1 MNVSEIF
8 IDLGQNIAVALS
20 LVFIFSLIRS
30 YLTQFS
36 DSIYQ
41 VSMGVLFGLIA
52 LIGMLN
58 PIHITT
64 GVIIDGRIVVVA
76 LAGLFG
82 GWRAALIALSM
93 TSAYRIYLGGIGM
106 LPGVGALASSAVI
119 GVWSCRQ
126 WALKIRYWHAW
137 QFLTLGIILAIQS
150 LLWTFLLP
158 PDIARIAFELF
169 TLPVLVFYPLG
180 TFFLGMFFAYEL
192 RRFESE
198 DRFQNLV
205 NGSVEGILVHQD
217 ASPRFVNPA
226 YARLLGYEDPTE
238 ILAMDSIWPL
248 VAPYERAR
256 LMDYQDARIQGQFA
270 PTTYE
275 YDAIRKDGSIVPIQ
289 QLVTMITWDTEPA
302 ILSAS
307 IDLTEQKQAEEALRQ
322 SEKRLREAQKVACIG
337 SFEGKL
343 AEDELW
349 WSDELYHLFG
359 LAPEQFVPT
368 KEGFF
373 SLIHPDDRNGYIAAL
388 TEALTNG
395 QVLKESYRA
404 KHSSGEWRYF
414 ETIATTTMKDNEPFV
429 LSGTVQD
436 ITDRTQAELA
446 LKASNENLRITLDSI
461 GDAVIVTNAKG
472 QITRMNPIAES
483 LTGWTLAEAE
493 GMAIEDV
500 FYVVHEQTRELVPS
514 PVRSAI
520 ATGEPVVLANHT
532 ILIAK
537 DGAEYQIADSGAPIR
552 DAENNVFGAV
562 LVFRDVTEKRR
573 TEQELLKVKKLESL
587 GVLAGGIAH
596 DFNNLLT
603 GLYGNLDLTKM
614 LLPADHRAHKY
625 LDVAEKSMERA
636 IRLTDQLLTF
646 AKGGNPIKE
655 TVALGDILVETAEFS
670 LHGSQVKLQSNI
682 SPDLWL
688 VEADKGQISQVI
700 SNLVINAQQAMPT
713 GGALTIT
720 AENVVRVGKKYVQI
734 MIQDEGSGIPSQY
747 LDKIFDPY
755 FSTKQKGSGLG
766 LASSYSIIDKHNGRI
781 HVDSQLNQGTTF
793 TILLPAI
800 DTPTSRQATDD
811 SVTLANHS
819 AHILVLDDEEIIRE
833 TIGGMLQAMGHHVEF
848 AVDGQ
853 ETIEKYK
860 SSYENNHVFDLVI
873 TDLTIPGGMSGK
885 EAAQEILKM
894 NPDAK
899 LIVSSGYAHDPIMAD
914 YRAYGFRG
922 IVVKPYQFAKLQVA
936 VQQLLSEVP

>member
-8 IDLGQNIAVALS
+8 IDLGQNIAIALS
-20 LVFIFSLIRS
+20 LVFIFSLIRP
-30 YLTQFS
+30 YLTQFPE
-36 DSIYQ
+36 SIYEL
-41 VSMGVLFGLIA
+41 SMGFLFGLIA
-52 LIGMLN
+52 LIGMFI

-93 TSAYRIYLGGIGM
+93 TSAYRIYLGGVGT

-126 WALKIRYWHAW
+126 WSLKIRYWRVW
-137 QFLTLGIILAIQS
+137 QFLAFGVVLAIQS

-158 PDIARIAFELF
+158 ADIAWTALKLF
-169 TLPVLVFYPLG
+169 ALPVLVFYPVG
-180 TFFLGMFFAYEL
+180 TFFLGMFFAYQL

-217 ASPRFVNPA
+217 GKPSFVNPA
-226 YARLLGYEDPTE
+226 YARLLGYDDPAE
-238 ILAMDSIWPL
+238 IIAMDSIWPL
-248 VAPYERAR
+248 IAPYEHKR
-256 LMDYQDARIQGQFA
+256 LMGYKDARMRGQFA
-270 PTTYE
+270 PTMYE
-275 YDAIRKDGSIVPIQ
+275 YDGIRKDGSIVPIQ
-289 QLVTMITWDTEPA
+289 QLVTMITWDTKPA
-302 ILSAS
+302 ILAAS

-322 SEKRLREAQKVACIG
+322 SEKRLREAQQVACIG
-337 SFEGKL
+337 SFEGNL
-343 AEDELW
+343 AADELW
-349 WSDELYHLFG
+349 WSAELYQLFG
-359 LAPEQFVPT
+359 LDPEQFMPT
-368 KEGFF
+368 KDDFF
-373 SLIHPDDRNGYIAAL
+373 NLIHPDDRRGYITAL
-388 TEALTNG
+388 TEALANG

-414 ETIATTTMKDNEPFV
+414 ETRATTTMKDDVPVSF
-429 LSGTVQD
+429 SGTVQD
-436 ITDRTQAELA
+436 ITEHTLAELA

-472 QITRMNPIAES
+472 QITRMNPIAEA
-483 LTGWTLAEAE
+483 LTGWSLAEAE

-500 FYVVHEQTRELVPS
+500 FYVVHEQTRELVPN
-514 PVRSAI
+514 PVKNAI
-520 ATGEPVVLANHT
+520 ASGEPIILANHT

-537 DGAEYQIADSGAPIR
+537 DGTEYQIADSGAPIR

-603 GLYGNLDLTKM
+603 GLYGNLDLSRI

-625 LDVAEKSMERA
+625 LNVAEKSMERA

-655 TVALGDILVETAEFS
+655 TVALGDMLVETAEFS

-688 VEADKGQISQVI
+688 VAADKGQISQVI

-713 GGALTIT
+713 GGTLTIT
-720 AENVVRVGKKYVQI
+720 AENVVWPDEKYVQI
-734 MIQDEGSGIPSQY
+734 MIQDEGSGIPAKY

-781 HVDSQLNQGTTF
+781 QVDSQLNQGTTF

-800 DTPTSRQATDD
+800 DTQISHQTIDESAAFAQRSAT
-811 SVTLANHS
+811 
-819 AHILVLDDEEIIRE
+819 ILVLDDEEIIRE

-848 AVDGQ
+848 AIDGQ
-853 ETIEKYK
+853 ETVEKYK
-860 SSYENNHVFDLVI
+860 HSYENHDVFDLVI
-873 TDLTIPGGMSGK
+873 TDLTIPGGMGGK
-885 EAAQEILKM
+885 EAAQEILKI
-894 NPDAK
+894 NPEAK
-899 LIVSSGYAHDPIMAD
+899 LIVSSGYANDPIMAD
-914 YRAYGFRG
+914 YQAHGFQG
-922 IVVKPYQFAKLQVA
+922 IVAKPYQFAKLQVT
-936 VQQLLSEVP
+936 VQQLLAEAP